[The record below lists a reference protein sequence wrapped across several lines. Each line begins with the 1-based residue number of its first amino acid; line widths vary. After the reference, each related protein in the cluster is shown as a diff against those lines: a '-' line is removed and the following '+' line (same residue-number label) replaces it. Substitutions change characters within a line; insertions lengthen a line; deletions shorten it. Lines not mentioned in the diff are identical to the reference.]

1 MGLTLLSVVD
11 QVWVV
16 RLHRAVLERQG
27 IVHKVIAIYK
37 VSVGVGLH
45 VAHDVIIDRAPKN
58 HKA

>member
-1 MGLTLLSVVD
+1 MSLTLLSVVD

-27 IVHKVIAIYK
+27 IVYKAIAIYE

-45 VAHDVIIDRAPKN
+45 MAHDVIIDWAPKN
-58 HKA
+58 HEA